1 MKKHLFES
9 GMEKDWKNERLAAS
23 KDSYRITNEG
33 KCLLKYGDLS
43 IGSPLFQVLSLIMNI
58 ESIDLKCG
66 KSTIT

>member
-9 GMEKDWKNERLAAS
+9 GMEKDWKKERLASS

>member
-9 GMEKDWKNERLAAS
+9 GMEKDWNKKRLAAS

-33 KCLLKYGDLS
+33 KMLLKYGDLS
-43 IGSPLFQVLSLIMNI
+43 IGTPLFQVLSLIMNI